1 MPGLLKMPRR
11 GDLLPWTLVVLLQ
24 LVLVPS
30 LLVGCLL
37 NPCLEVIPNKAF
49 RCTGLNISGVPAE
62 VPNTTQNLDLSFSNL
77 KSLGS
82 NYFSSVPELEL
93 LDLTRCHLH
102 TIEDNSFKDLH
113 KLSTLILTANSL
125 QYLGTAAFYG
135 LTSLKKLVL
144 VETNIASLTDLPI
157 GHLHSLQ
164 ELNLG
169 HNNIASLKLPKY
181 FTNLTS
187 LRHLSFFFNKI
198 TYISKG
204 DLDALREVNR
214 LNLTLVLS
222 LNDIKYIEPGSFA
235 KIHLGELVLRSSF
248 ENFNVMHTSLQGLTG
263 LQVSR
268 LIVGEFTD
276 SQRLVDFQSGFLS
289 GLCQVQMQEFVL
301 ISFRKFESNTDTL
314 FNCIGNVSSIRL
326 VDLQLEEVSEVPM
339 FSQVKQL
346 ECKKCK
352 FKEVP
357 ARKLSL
363 FKELRVLRITKSKH
377 LNSFQQKFESL
388 SKLEVID
395 LSENHLSFTG
405 CCSPQFH
412 KCPNLKHMNLSF
424 NSDIRVT
431 GDFTNVK
438 NLLYLD
444 FQHTKLF
451 GPGSYPVFLSLQK
464 LIYLDISHTSTH
476 VKSQC
481 TFCGLN
487 SLQVL
492 KMAGNSFENN
502 KLANNFKNLTHL
514 HTLDISSCKLVQV
527 DQSTFDA
534 LSGLKELNISNNK
547 LLSFDPVVYEP
558 LQALT
563 ALDFSNNQ
571 LTVLLDSALE
581 ILPDSL
587 VLLDI
592 SQNLFECSCAYLNF
606 LKWIKEKQD
615 ILQNKELMICHTP
628 AYVNNVSL
636 LNFDLSACQLNASTV
651 AFPVITLLA
660 VAVFLFLIY
669 KYYFQLYYSLVLL
682 SGCKHSAERGDTYDA
697 FVIHS
702 SKDQEWV
709 MKELVEPLEG
719 GTPPFQLCLYYR
731 DFLPG
736 VPIVTNIIQEGFL
749 SSRNVIAVIS
759 TDFLES
765 KWCSFEFDI
774 AQSWQLV
781 EGKAG
786 IIMIVLEEVNKALL
800 RQRLGL
806 SRYLRRNTYLEWKNK
821 EISKHVFWRQL
832 TGVLLEGKRWN
843 HEELRLTIGINDG
856 KA

>member
-1 MPGLLKMPRR
+1 
-11 GDLLPWTLVVLLQ
+11 DLPLLQ
-24 LVLVPS
+24 
-30 LLVGCLL
+30 
-37 NPCLEVIPNKAF
+37 VIPNKAF

-62 VPNTTQNLDLSFSNL
+62 VPNTTQSLDLSFNSL

-82 NYFSSVPELEL
+82 NYFSSVPELQL

-102 TIEDNSFKDLH
+102 TLEDNSFKDLH
-113 KLSTLILTANSL
+113 KLSTLILTANSI
-125 QYLGTAAFYG
+125 QYLGTAAFCG

-157 GHLHSLQ
+157 GHLHTLQ

-181 FTNLTS
+181 FTNMTS
-187 LRHLSFFFNKI
+187 LRHLSFLSNKI

-204 DLDALREVNR
+204 DLDALREANR

-222 LNDIKYIEPGSFA
+222 FNNIKYIQPGSFV
-235 KIHLGELVLRSSF
+235 KIYLGELLLRSSF
-248 ENFNVMHTSLQGLTG
+248 ENFNVMHTSLQGLAG
-263 LQVSR
+263 LQVNR
-268 LIVGEFTD
+268 LVVGEFSD
-276 SQRLVDFQSGFLS
+276 ARRLVDFQNGLLS

-301 ISFRKFESNTDTL
+301 ICFKEFENNTDTL

-326 VDLQLEEVSEVPM
+326 VDIQLKEVSEVPM

-357 ARKLSL
+357 AMKLSL
-363 FKELRVLRITKSKH
+363 FKELRVLRIIQSKY
-377 LNSFQQKFESL
+377 LNSFRQNFESL
-388 SKLEVID
+388 TKLEVVD
-395 LSENHLSFTG
+395 LSQNRLSFTS
-405 CCSPQFH
+405 CCSPRFH
-412 KCPNLKHMNLSF
+412 KCPNLKHLNLSF
-424 NSDIRVT
+424 NSDVSVT
-431 GDFTNVK
+431 GDFTNMK

-464 LIYLDISHTSTH
+464 LIYLDISYTSTH

-492 KMAGNSFENN
+492 KMSGNSFENN
-502 KLANNFKNLTHL
+502 KLANNFKNLSHL

-527 DQSTFDA
+527 DKSTFDA
-534 LSGLKELNISNNK
+534 LSELKELNISNNK
-547 LLSFDPVVYEP
+547 LLIFDPVVYKP

-571 LTVLLDSALE
+571 LSVLLDSALE

-587 VLLDI
+587 VMLDI
-592 SQNLFECSCAYLNF
+592 SQNLFECSCVHLNF
-606 LKWIKEKQD
+606 LKWVKENQEL
-615 ILQNKELMICHTP
+615 LQNRELMKCHTP
-628 AYVNNVSL
+628 AYVKNTSL
-636 LNFDLSACQLNASTV
+636 SVLYPSFCQLNPSTV
-651 AFPVITLLA
+651 AFSVIVFLA
-660 VAVFLFLIY
+660 AVLFLFLIY
-669 KYYFQLYYSLVLL
+669 RYYFQLYYSLVLL

-709 MKELVEPLEG
+709 IKELVEPLER

-731 DFLPG
+731 DFIPG

-759 TDFLES
+759 TNFLES

-786 IIMIVLEEVNKALL
+786 IIMIVLEEVNKSLL
-800 RQRLGL
+800 RQKLGL
-806 SRYLRRNTYLEWKNK
+806 SRYLRRNTYLEWKNN
-821 EISKHVFWRQL
+821 EISRHVFWRQL
-832 TGVLLEGKRWN
+832 TGVLLEGKKWN
-843 HEELRLTIGINDG
+843 H
-856 KA
+856 

>member
-1 MPGLLKMPRR
+1 
-11 GDLLPWTLVVLLQ
+11 DLPLLQ
-24 LVLVPS
+24 
-30 LLVGCLL
+30 
-37 NPCLEVIPNKAF
+37 VIPNKTF
-49 RCTGLNISGVPAE
+49 SCTGLNVSGVPAE
-62 VPNTTQNLDLSFSNL
+62 VPNITQNLDLSFSNL

-82 NYFSSVPELEL
+82 NYFSSVPELQL

-113 KLSTLILTANSL
+113 KLSTLVLTANSL
-125 QYLGTAAFYG
+125 QYLGTAAFHG

-144 VETNIASLTDLPI
+144 VETNTASLTDLPI
-157 GHLHSLQ
+157 GHLHTLQ

-187 LRHLSFFFNKI
+187 LRHLSFRSNKI

-204 DLDALREVNR
+204 DLDALKEVNR

-222 LNDIKYIEPGSFA
+222 LNDIKHIEPGSFA
-235 KIHLGELVLRSSF
+235 KIHLGQLVLRSSF
-248 ENFNVMHTSLQGLTG
+248 ESFYEMSSLQGLTD

-268 LIVGEFTD
+268 LIVGEFSD
-276 SQRLVDFQSGFLS
+276 IKRKLDFESGLLS
-289 GLCQVQMQEFVL
+289 GLCQVQMQEFFL
-301 ISFRKFESNTDTL
+301 ISLRKSKKKTDTL
-314 FNCIGNVSSIRL
+314 FNCIANVSSIRL
-326 VDLQLEEVSEVPM
+326 VDLQFEELSQVPM

-346 ECKKCK
+346 ECKECK

-357 ARKLSL
+357 AMKLSL

-377 LNSFQQKFESL
+377 LNSFHQKFESL
-388 SKLEVID
+388 NNLEEID
-395 LSENHLSFTG
+395 LSENRLSFSG
-405 CCSPQFH
+405 CCSFQFH
-412 KCPNLKHMNLSF
+412 KCQNLKLLNLSF
-424 NSDIRVT
+424 NSDIRIN
-431 GDFTNVK
+431 GDFTNIK
-438 NLLYLD
+438 DLLYLD
-444 FQHTKLF
+444 LQHTKLF

-464 LIYLDISHTSTH
+464 LIYLDISHTSIS

-502 KLANNFKNLTHL
+502 KLAHNFKNLNHL
-514 HTLDISSCKLVQV
+514 HSLDISSCKLVQV
-527 DQSTFDA
+527 DKGTFDA
-534 LSGLKELNISNNK
+534 LSELKELNISNNK
-547 LLSFDPVVYEP
+547 LLNFDPVIYKP

-563 ALDFSNNQ
+563 VLDFSKNQ
-571 LTVLLDSALE
+571 LSVPLDSALE

-592 SQNLFECSCAYLNF
+592 SQNRFGCSCVYLNF
-606 LKWIKEKQD
+606 MKWIKKNQEL
-615 ILQNKELMICHTP
+615 LQNKELMICHTP
-628 AYVNNVSL
+628 AHMKNMSLSSFDVS
-636 LNFDLSACQLNASTV
+636 SCQLKASTV
-651 AFPVITLLA
+651 AFAVIMLLA
-660 VAVFLFLIY
+660 AVVILFLIY
-669 KYYFQLYYSLVLL
+669 KYYFQIYYSLILL
-682 SGCKHSAERGDTYDA
+682 TGCKHSAERGDTYDA

-719 GTPPFQLCLYYR
+719 GKPPFQLCLYYR

-749 SSRNVIAVIS
+749 SSRNIIAVIS

-786 IIMIVLEEVNKALL
+786 IIMIVLEQVNKALL

-806 SRYLRRNTYLEWKNK
+806 SRYLRRNTYLEWKNN
-821 EISKHVFWRQL
+821 EISRHIIWRQL
-832 TGVLLEGKRWN
+832 TEVLLEGKRWN
-843 HEELRLTIGINDG
+843 H
-856 KA
+856 

>member
-1 MPGLLKMPRR
+1 
-11 GDLLPWTLVVLLQ
+11 DLPLLQ
-24 LVLVPS
+24 
-30 LLVGCLL
+30 
-37 NPCLEVIPNKAF
+37 VIPNKTF

-82 NYFSSVPELEL
+82 NYFSSVPELQL
-93 LDLTRCHLH
+93 LDLSRCHLH
-102 TIEDNSFKDLH
+102 TIEDNSFVGLH

-135 LTSLKKLVL
+135 LMSLKKLVL
-144 VETNIASLTDLPI
+144 VETNLTSLTDLPI
-157 GHLHSLQ
+157 GHLHTLQ

-169 HNNIASLKLPKY
+169 HNSIASLKLPKY
-181 FTNLTS
+181 FSNMTS
-187 LRHLSFFFNKI
+187 LRYLSFFSNSI

-204 DLDALREVNR
+204 DLDALGEVTR

-222 LNDIKYIEPGSFA
+222 LNNIKCIEPGSFA

-248 ENFNVMHTSLQGLTG
+248 ENFSVMNTSLQGLAG
-263 LQVSR
+263 LQVKR
-268 LIVGEFTD
+268 LIVGEFSD
-276 SQRLVDFQSGFLS
+276 SKRLQDFQRGLLS

-301 ISFRKFESNTDTL
+301 ICFRNFEYDTDTL
-314 FNCIGNVSSIRL
+314 FDCIGNVSSIRL
-326 VDLQLEEVSEVPM
+326 VDTQIEEVSEVPVL
-339 FSQVKQL
+339 SQVKQL

-357 ARKLSL
+357 AVKLSL
-363 FKELRVLRITKSKH
+363 FKELRVLRIIKSKH
-377 LNSFQQKFESL
+377 LNSFLQEFEGL
-388 SKLEVID
+388 RKLEVMD
-395 LSENHLSFTG
+395 LSENRLSFTG
-405 CCSPQFH
+405 CCSPQFPG
-412 KCPNLKHMNLSF
+412 CANLRYLNLSF
-424 NSDIRVT
+424 NSDISVS
-431 GDFTNVK
+431 GDFTNVR

-444 FQHTKLF
+444 FQHTKLL
-451 GPGSYPVFLSLQK
+451 GPGTYPVFLSLQK
-464 LIYLDISHTSTH
+464 LIYLDISYTKTH

-481 TFCGLN
+481 AFCGLN

-502 KLANNFKNLTHL
+502 KLDNSFKNLSHL
-514 HTLDISSCKLVQV
+514 HTLDISSCKLVHV

-534 LSGLKELNISNNK
+534 LSELKELNISNNK
-547 LLSFDPVVYEP
+547 LLTFDPAVYKP

-563 ALDFSNNQ
+563 VLDFSNNQ
-571 LTVLLDSALE
+571 LSVLLDSALE
-581 ILPDSL
+581 ILPESL

-592 SQNLFECSCAYLNF
+592 SQNLFDCSCTHLSF
-606 LKWIKEKQD
+606 LKWVKEKQQL
-615 ILQNKELMICHTP
+615 LQNKELMLCHTP
-628 AYVNNVSL
+628 AHVKNVSL
-636 LNFDLSACQLNASTV
+636 SSFDPSSCHLSPGMVSSS
-651 AFPVITLLA
+651 VIMLV
-660 VAVFLFLIY
+660 VAVVFLILIY
-669 KYYFQLYYSLVLL
+669 KYYFQLYYLLVLL
-682 SGCKHSAERGDTYDA
+682 SGCKHSAERGDIYDA

-786 IIMIVLEEVNKALL
+786 IIMVVLEEVNKALL

-821 EISKHVFWRQL
+821 EISRHIFWRQL
-832 TGVLLEGKRWN
+832 TGVLLQGKSWN
-843 HEELRLTIGINDG
+843 Q
-856 KA
+856 

>member
-1 MPGLLKMPRR
+1 WNLL
-11 GDLLPWTLVVLLQ
+11 LLQ
-24 LVLVPS
+24 
-30 LLVGCLL
+30 
-37 NPCLEVIPNKAF
+37 VIPDKAF
-49 RCTGLNISGVPAE
+49 RCMGLNVSGVPAE

-77 KSLGS
+77 ISLGS
-82 NYFSSVPELEL
+82 NYFSSVPGLQL

-102 TIEDNSFKDLH
+102 TIEDNSFTDLH

-125 QYLGTAAFYG
+125 QYLGTAAFCG

-157 GHLHSLQ
+157 GHLHTLQ

-187 LRHLSFFFNKI
+187 LRHLSFLSNKI

-204 DLDALREVNR
+204 DLDALREANR

-222 LNDIKYIEPGSFA
+222 LNNIKYIQPGSFA

-263 LQVSR
+263 LQVNR
-268 LIVGEFTD
+268 LIVGEFD
-276 SQRLVDFQSGFLS
+276 DIQRLVDFQSGLLS

-301 ISFRKFESNTDTL
+301 ICFREFENNTDTL

-346 ECKKCK
+346 ECQKCK

-357 ARKLSL
+357 AVKLSL
-363 FKELRVLRITKSKH
+363 FKELRVLRVIKSKH
-377 LNSFQQKFESL
+377 LNSFRQKFKSL
-388 SKLEVID
+388 TNLEVVD
-395 LSENHLSFTG
+395 LSENRLSFTG
-405 CCSPQFH
+405 CCSLQFRA
-412 KCPNLKHMNLSF
+412 CPNLKHLNLSF
-424 NSDIRVT
+424 NSDISVT
-431 GDFTNVK
+431 GDFTNVR

-451 GPGSYPVFLSLQK
+451 GPGSYPVFLSLHK
-464 LIYLDISHTSTH
+464 LIYLDISYTRTH

-502 KLANNFKNLTHL
+502 KLANNFKNLSHL
-514 HTLDISSCKLVQV
+514 HTLDISNCKLVHV

-534 LSGLKELNISNNK
+534 LSELKELNISNNK
-547 LLSFDPVVYEP
+547 LLSFDPVVYKP

-571 LTVLLDSALE
+571 LSVLLDAALE

-592 SQNLFECSCAYLNF
+592 SHNLFECSCVYLNF
-606 LKWIKEKQD
+606 LKWIKENQEL
-615 ILQNKELMICHTP
+615 LQNKELMICHTP
-628 AYVNNVSL
+628 AYVKNVSL
-636 LNFDLSACQLNASTV
+636 SSFDLSSCQVSASTV
-651 AFPVITLLA
+651 TFLVMTLLA
-660 VAVFLFLIY
+660 AVVFLFLIY

-821 EISKHVFWRQL
+821 EISRHIFWRQL
-832 TGVLLEGKRWN
+832 TGVLLEGKN
-843 HEELRLTIGINDG
+843 GIV
-856 KA
+856 

>member
-1 MPGLLKMPRR
+1 
-11 GDLLPWTLVVLLQ
+11 DLPLLQ
-24 LVLVPS
+24 
-30 LLVGCLL
+30 
-37 NPCLEVIPNKAF
+37 VIPKKAF
-49 RCTGLNISGVPAE
+49 RCTGLNVSGVPAE

-77 KSLGS
+77 QSLES
-82 NYFSSVPELEL
+82 NYFSSVPELQL

-113 KLSTLILTANSL
+113 QLSTLILTANSL
-125 QYLGTAAFYG
+125 QYLRTAAFYG

-144 VETNIASLTDLPI
+144 VETNTASLTDLPI
-157 GHLHSLQ
+157 GHLHTLQ

-187 LRHLSFFFNKI
+187 LRYLSFFSNKI

-248 ENFNVMHTSLQGLTG
+248 ENFNAMHTSLQGLTG
-263 LQVSR
+263 LQVTR
-268 LIVGEFTD
+268 LIVGEFSD
-276 SQRLVDFQSGFLS
+276 SQRLEDFQSGLLN

-301 ISFRKFESNTDTL
+301 ICFRDFENNTDTL

-326 VDLQLEEVSEVPM
+326 VDLQLEEISEVPVL
-339 FSQVKQL
+339 SQVKQL
-346 ECKKCK
+346 ECKRCQ

-357 ARKLSL
+357 AMKLSL
-363 FKELRVLRITKSKH
+363 FKELRVLRITKSKY
-377 LNSFQQKFESL
+377 LNSFEQKFESL
-388 SKLEVID
+388 SNLEVVD
-395 LSENHLSFTG
+395 LSENRLSFTG
-405 CCSPQFH
+405 CCSRKFR
-412 KCPNLKHMNLSF
+412 KCPNLKHLNLSF
-424 NSDIRVT
+424 NSDISLT
-431 GDFTNVK
+431 GYFTNVK

-444 FQHTKLF
+444 LQHTKLF
-451 GPGSYPVFLSLQK
+451 GPGDYPVFLSLQK
-464 LIYLDISHTSTH
+464 LVYLDISHTRTH

-502 KLANNFKNLTHL
+502 KLADNFKNLSRL

-534 LSGLKELNISNNK
+534 LSELKELNISNNK
-547 LLSFDPVVYEP
+547 LLSLDPEVYKP

-563 ALDFSNNQ
+563 ALDFSSNQ
-571 LTVLLDSALE
+571 LSVLSDSALE

-592 SQNLFECSCAYLNF
+592 SQNLFECSCVYLNF
-606 LKWIKEKQD
+606 LKWVKEKQEL
-615 ILQNKELMICHTP
+615 LQNKELMICHTP
-628 AYVNNVSL
+628 THVKNVSL
-636 LNFDLSACQLNASTV
+636 TRFDLSSCQLNANTV
-651 AFPVITLLA
+651 ALSVIMLLVA
-660 VAVFLFLIY
+660 AVFLFLIY

-709 MKELVEPLEG
+709 IKELVEPLEG

-736 VPIVTNIIQEGFL
+736 VPIVTNIIEEGFL

-765 KWCSFEFDI
+765 KWCSFELDI

-806 SRYLRRNTYLEWKNK
+806 SRYLRRNTYLEWKDK
-821 EISKHVFWRQL
+821 EISRHIFWRQL
-832 TGVLLEGKRWN
+832 TGVLLEGKKWN
-843 HEELRLTIGINDG
+843 H
-856 KA
+856 

>member
-1 MPGLLKMPRR
+1 
-11 GDLLPWTLVVLLQ
+11 DLPLLQ
-24 LVLVPS
+24 
-30 LLVGCLL
+30 
-37 NPCLEVIPNKAF
+37 VIPNKAF
-49 RCTGLNISGVPAE
+49 RCTGLNVSGVPAG

-82 NYFSSVPELEL
+82 NYFSSVPELQL

-125 QYLGTAAFYG
+125 QYLGKAAFYG

-144 VETNIASLTDLPI
+144 VETNITSLTDLPI
-157 GHLHSLQ
+157 GHLHHLQ
-164 ELNLG
+164 ELSLG

-187 LRHLSFFFNKI
+187 LRYLSFVSNKI

-204 DLDALREVNR
+204 DLDALREANR

-222 LNDIKYIEPGSFA
+222 LNNIKYIQPGSFA

-248 ENFNVMHTSLQGLTG
+248 ENFNAMRISLQGLTA
-263 LQVSR
+263 LQVNR
-268 LIVGEFTD
+268 LVVGEFSD
-276 SQRLVDFQSGFLS
+276 SQRLVDFQSGLLD
-289 GLCQVQMQEFVL
+289 GLCHVQMQEFVL
-301 ISFRKFESNTDTL
+301 ICFREFENNTDTL

-326 VDLQLEEVSEVPM
+326 VDLQLEDVSEVPL

-346 ECKKCK
+346 ECKTCK

-357 ARKLSL
+357 AVKLSL
-363 FKELRVLRITKSKH
+363 FKELRVLRIIQSKH
-377 LNSFQQKFESL
+377 LNSFRQKFRSL
-388 SKLEVID
+388 NNLEVVD
-395 LSENHLSFTG
+395 LSQNRLSFTS

-412 KCPNLKHMNLSF
+412 ECPNLKHLNLSF
-424 NSDIRVT
+424 NSDISMT
-431 GDFTNVK
+431 GNFTNVK

-444 FQHTKLF
+444 LQHTKLF

-464 LIYLDISHTSTH
+464 LIYLDISHTRTH
-476 VKSQC
+476 VESQH
-481 TFCGLN
+481 TFCGLK

-502 KLANNFKNLTHL
+502 KLTNNFKNLSHL

-527 DQSTFDA
+527 DQSTFDD
-534 LSGLKELNISNNK
+534 LSELKELNISNNK
-547 LLSFDPVVYEP
+547 ILSFDPVVLKP
-558 LQALT
+558 LQALRV
-563 ALDFSNNQ
+563 LDFSNNQ
-571 LTVLLDSALE
+571 LSVLLDSALG

-592 SQNLFECSCAYLNF
+592 SQNLFECSCVHLNF
-606 LKWIKEKQD
+606 LKWVKEEQEL
-615 ILQNKELMICHTP
+615 LQNKELMICHTP
-628 AYVNNVSL
+628 AYVKDMSL
-636 LNFDLSACQLNASTV
+636 SSFDLSSCQLSARTV
-651 AFPVITLLA
+651 VFSVIMLLA
-660 VAVFLFLIY
+660 AVVFLFLIY

-682 SGCKHSAERGDTYDA
+682 SGCKHSAERGNTYDA

-821 EISKHVFWRQL
+821 EISRHIFCRQL
-832 TGVLLEGKRWN
+832 TGILLEGKKWN
-843 HEELRLTIGINDG
+843 H
-856 KA
+856 

>member
-1 MPGLLKMPRR
+1 
-11 GDLLPWTLVVLLQ
+11 DLPLLQ
-24 LVLVPS
+24 
-30 LLVGCLL
+30 
-37 NPCLEVIPNKAF
+37 VIPNKAF
-49 RCTGLNISGVPAE
+49 RCMGLNISGVKKK
-62 VPNTTQNLDLSFSNL
+62 NTTQNLDLSFSNL
-77 KSLGS
+77 QSLGS
-82 NYFSSVPELEL
+82 NYFSSVPELQL
-93 LDLTRCHLH
+93 LDLTRCHLR

-125 QYLGTAAFYG
+125 QSLGTAAFYG
-135 LTSLKKLVL
+135 LTSLEKLVL
-144 VETNIASLTDLPI
+144 VENNIGSLTDLPI
-157 GHLHSLQ
+157 GHLHTLQ

-169 HNNIASLKLPKY
+169 HNNIGSLKLPKY

-187 LRHLSFFFNKI
+187 LRYLSFLSNNI
-198 TYISKG
+198 THISKG
-204 DLDALREVNR
+204 DLDALREANR

-222 LNDIKYIEPGSFA
+222 LNDIKYIELGSFT

-263 LQVSR
+263 LQVNR
-268 LIVGEFTD
+268 LILGEFSD
-276 SQRLVDFQSGFLS
+276 NQRLVDFQSGLLS
-289 GLCQVQMQEFVL
+289 GLCHVKMQEFVL
-301 ISFRKFESNTDTL
+301 ICFREFEDNTDTL

-326 VDLQLEEVSEVPM
+326 VDLRLEEVSEVPM

-357 ARKLSL
+357 AVKLSL

-377 LNSFQQKFESL
+377 LNSFRQKFQSL
-388 SKLEVID
+388 SNLEAVD
-395 LSENHLSFTG
+395 LSENRLSFTR
-405 CCSPQFH
+405 CCSPLFP
-412 KCPNLKHMNLSF
+412 KCPNLKHLNLSF
-424 NSDIRVT
+424 NSDISMT
-431 GDFTNVK
+431 GDFVNIK

-444 FQHTKLF
+444 LQHTKLL

-464 LIYLDISHTSTH
+464 LIYLDISHTRTH

-487 SLQVL
+487 SLRVL

-502 KLANNFKNLTHL
+502 ILANNFKNLSHL

-534 LSGLKELNISNNK
+534 LSELKELNISNNK
-547 LLSFDPVVYEP
+547 LLSFDPVVYKP

-571 LTVLLDSALE
+571 LSVLLDSALE

-592 SQNLFECSCAYLNF
+592 SQNLFECSCVYLNF
-606 LKWIKEKQD
+606 LKWIKENQEL
-615 ILQNKELMICHTP
+615 LQNKELMICHTP
-628 AYVNNVSL
+628 AYLNNVSL
-636 LNFDLSACQLNASTV
+636 SSFDLSSCQLSASTV
-651 AFPVITLLA
+651 AFSVIMMLTVVVL
-660 VAVFLFLIY
+660 VFLIY

-719 GTPPFQLCLYYR
+719 GTPPFRLCVYFR

-736 VPIVTNIIQEGFL
+736 VPVVTNIIQEGFL

-821 EISKHVFWRQL
+821 EINRHIFWRQL
-832 TGVLLEGKRWN
+832 TGVLLEGKKWN
-843 HEELRLTIGINDG
+843 H
-856 KA
+856 

>member
-1 MPGLLKMPRR
+1 MSDFHCYKNSEVEHL
-11 GDLLPWTLVVLLQ
+11 
-24 LVLVPS
+24 
-30 LLVGCLL
+30 GCH
-37 NPCLEVIPNKAF
+37 I
-49 RCTGLNISGVPAE
+49 
-62 VPNTTQNLDLSFSNL
+62 
-77 KSLGS
+77 
-82 NYFSSVPELEL
+82 
-93 LDLTRCHLH
+93 H

-135 LTSLKKLVL
+135 LTYLKKLVL

-157 GHLHSLQ
+157 GHLHTLQ

-187 LRHLSFFFNKI
+187 LRHLSFHSNKI

-204 DLDALREVNR
+204 DLDALREANR

-235 KIHLGELVLRSSF
+235 KMHLGELVLRSSF
-248 ENFNVMHTSLQGLTG
+248 ENFSVMHTSLQGLTG
-263 LQVSR
+263 LQVNR
-268 LIVGEFTD
+268 LIVGEFSD
-276 SQRLVDFQSGFLS
+276 SRRLVAFQRGLLS

-301 ISFRKFESNTDTL
+301 FCFRKIEKNTGAL

-326 VDLQLEEVSEVPM
+326 VDVQLEEVSEVPM

-357 ARKLSL
+357 AMNLSL
-363 FKELRVLRITKSKH
+363 FKELRVVRITKSKH

-388 SKLEVID
+388 SNLEVVD
-395 LSENHLSFTG
+395 LSENHLSFTR
-405 CCSPQFH
+405 CCFLQFH
-412 KCPNLKHMNLSF
+412 NCPNLKHLNLSF
-424 NSDIRVT
+424 NSDISMV
-431 GDFTNVK
+431 GDLTNLK

-444 FQHTKLF
+444 LQHTKLV

-464 LIYLDISHTSTH
+464 LVYLDVSYTRTH
-476 VKSQC
+476 VKSEC

-492 KMAGNSFENN
+492 KMAGNSFEHN
-502 KLANNFKNLTHL
+502 KLAENFQNLSRL

-527 DQSTFDA
+527 DRSTFGA
-534 LSGLKELNISNNK
+534 LSELKTLNISNNK
-547 LLSFDPVVYEP
+547 LLSFDPVVYKP
-558 LQALT
+558 LRALT

-571 LTVLLDSALE
+571 LSVLLDSALE

-592 SQNLFECSCAYLNF
+592 SQNLFECSCVHLNF
-606 LKWIKEKQD
+606 LKWIKEKQEL
-615 ILQNKELMICHTP
+615 LQNKDLMICHTP
-628 AYVNNVSL
+628 AYVKNMSL
-636 LNFDLSACQLNASTV
+636 LSFDLSSCQLNANTV
-651 AFPVITLLA
+651 AFSVIMLLA
-660 VAVFLFLIY
+660 AAVFLFLIY

-702 SKDQEWV
+702 SKDQDWV

-736 VPIVTNIIQEGFL
+736 VPIVTNIIEEGFL

-774 AQSWQLV
+774 AQSWQLI

-786 IIMIVLEEVNKALL
+786 IIMIVLEEVNKTLL

-821 EISKHVFWRQL
+821 EINRHIFWRQL
-832 TGVLLEGKRWN
+832 TGVLLEGKKWN
-843 HEELRLTIGINDG
+843 HEEVKLM
-856 KA
+856 

>member
-1 MPGLLKMPRR
+1 
-11 GDLLPWTLVVLLQ
+11 DLPLLQ
-24 LVLVPS
+24 
-30 LLVGCLL
+30 
-37 NPCLEVIPNKAF
+37 VIPSKAF
-49 RCTGLNISGVPAE
+49 RCMGLNISGVPAE
-62 VPNTTQNLDLSFSNL
+62 VPNTTQELDLSFNNL
-77 KSLGS
+77 KSLSS
-82 NYFSSVPELEL
+82 NYFSSVPELQR
-93 LDLTRCHLH
+93 LDLSRCHIH
-102 TIEDNSFKDLH
+102 TIEDNSFMDLH

-125 QYLGTAAFYG
+125 QYLGLAAFYG

-144 VETNIASLTDLPI
+144 VETSISSLTDLPI
-157 GHLHSLQ
+157 GHLHTLQ

-181 FTNLTS
+181 FANLTS
-187 LRHLSFFFNKI
+187 LRHLSFFSNQI
-198 TYISKG
+198 TYISRG
-204 DLDALREVNR
+204 DLDALREANR

-222 LNDIKYIEPGSFA
+222 LNNIKYIQPGSFA
-235 KIHLGELVLRSSF
+235 NIHLGELVLRSSF
-248 ENFNVMHTSLQGLTG
+248 DNFSEMHASLQGLTG
-263 LQVSR
+263 LQVNR
-268 LIVGEFTD
+268 LIVGEFSN
-276 SQRLVDFQSGFLS
+276 SQRLVDFQNGLLS

-301 ISFRKFESNTDTL
+301 ICFREFENNTDTL

-326 VDLQLEEVSEVPM
+326 VDLELEEVSEVPM
-339 FSQVKQL
+339 FSQVKLL

-357 ARKLSL
+357 AEKLSL

-377 LNSFQQKFESL
+377 LNSFRQKFRSL
-388 SKLEVID
+388 TYLEVID
-395 LSENHLSFTG
+395 LSENRLSFTS
-405 CCSPQFH
+405 CCSPQFPGS
-412 KCPNLKHMNLSF
+412 PNLKHLNLSF
-424 NSDIRVT
+424 NSDISLT

-444 FQHTKLF
+444 LQHTKLADH
-451 GPGSYPVFLSLQK
+451 GTYPVFQSLQK
-464 LIYLDISHTSTH
+464 LIYLDISYTKTH
-476 VKSQC
+476 VKSNHV
-481 TFCGLN
+481 FRGLN

-502 KLANNFKNLTHL
+502 TLANNFKNLRHL

-527 DQSTFDA
+527 DQSTFNT
-534 LSGLKELNISNNK
+534 LSELKELNISNNK
-547 LLSFDPVVYEP
+547 LLTFDPVVYKP

-571 LTVLLDSALE
+571 LSVLLDSALE

-592 SQNLFECSCAYLNF
+592 SHNLFECSCMYLNF

-615 ILQNKELMICHTP
+615 LLQNKHLMICHTP
-628 AYVNNVSL
+628 AFVKNVSL
-636 LNFDLSACQLNASTV
+636 SSFDLSSCHPSPSMVACS
-651 AFPVITLLA
+651 VIMALA
-660 VAVFLFLIY
+660 AAVFLFLIY
-669 KYYFQLYYSLVLL
+669 KYYFQIYYSLVLL
-682 SGCKHSAERGDTYDA
+682 SGCKHSAERGATYDA

-709 MKELVEPLEG
+709 IKELVEPLEG
-719 GTPPFQLCLYYR
+719 GKPPFQLCLYYR

-806 SRYLRRNTYLEWKNK
+806 SRYLRRNTYLEWKDK
-821 EISKHVFWRQL
+821 EISRHIFWRQL
-832 TGVLLEGKRWN
+832 TGVLLEGKKWN
-843 HEELRLTIGINDG
+843 H
-856 KA
+856 

>member
-1 MPGLLKMPRR
+1 WL
-11 GDLLPWTLVVLLQ
+11 DLPLLQ
-24 LVLVPS
+24 
-30 LLVGCLL
+30 
-37 NPCLEVIPNKAF
+37 VIPNKAF
-49 RCTGLNISGVPAE
+49 RCMGLNVSGVPAE

-77 KSLGS
+77 KSLES
-82 NYFSSVPELEL
+82 NYFSSVPELKL
-93 LDLTRCHLH
+93 LDLTRCQLH

-113 KLSTLILTANSL
+113 KLTTLILTANSL

-144 VETNIASLTDLPI
+144 VETNITFLTDLPI
-157 GHLHSLQ
+157 GHLHTLQ

-169 HNNIASLKLPKY
+169 HNNITSLKLPNY
-181 FTNLTS
+181 FMNLTS
-187 LRHLSFFFNKI
+187 LRHLSFLSNKI
-198 TYISKG
+198 THISKG
-204 DLDALREVNR
+204 DLDALREASR

-222 LNDIKYIEPGSFA
+222 LNDIKYIESGSFA
-235 KIHLGELVLRSSF
+235 RIHLSELVLRSSF
-248 ENFNVMHTSLQGLTG
+248 ENFSVMHTSLQGLTG
-263 LQVSR
+263 LQVNR
-268 LIVGEFTD
+268 LIVGEFRN
-276 SQRLVDFQSGFLS
+276 SQRWVQFQRGLLS

-301 ISFRKFESNTDTL
+301 ICLRKFQHNTDTL
-314 FNCIGNVSSIRL
+314 FNCVGNVSSIRL

-357 ARKLSL
+357 AKKLSL

-377 LNSFQQKFESL
+377 LNSFREKFESL
-388 SKLEVID
+388 SNLEVID
-395 LSENHLSFTG
+395 LSENHLSFSS

-412 KCPNLKHMNLSF
+412 QCPNLKHLNLSF

-464 LIYLDISHTSTH
+464 LIYLDISHTKTH
-476 VKSQC
+476 IKSQC

-502 KLANNFKNLTHL
+502 KLANNFKNLSHL

-527 DQSTFDA
+527 DRSTFDA
-534 LSGLKELNISNNK
+534 LSELKELNISNNK
-547 LLSFDPVVYEP
+547 LLSFDPIVYKP

-571 LTVLLDSALE
+571 LSVLLDSALE

-592 SQNLFECSCAYLNF
+592 SQNLFECSCVYLNF
-606 LKWIKEKQD
+606 LKWIKEKQEL
-615 ILQNKELMICHTP
+615 LQNKELMICHTP
-628 AYVNNVSL
+628 AYMKNMSL
-636 LNFDLSACQLNASTV
+636 SSFDLSSCHVNPSTV
-651 AFPVITLLA
+651 SFSVITLLA
-660 VAVFLFLIY
+660 VIVFLFLIY

-682 SGCKHSAERGDTYDA
+682 SGCKHSAERGNTYDA

-719 GTPPFQLCLYYR
+719 GTPPFQLCLYSR

-786 IIMIVLEEVNKALL
+786 IIMIVLEEVNKALV

-821 EISKHVFWRQL
+821 EISKYIFWRQL
-832 TGVLLEGKRWN
+832 TGVLLEGKKWN
-843 HEELRLTIGINDG
+843 Q
-856 KA
+856 

>member
-1 MPGLLKMPRR
+1 
-11 GDLLPWTLVVLLQ
+11 DLPLLQ
-24 LVLVPS
+24 
-30 LLVGCLL
+30 
-37 NPCLEVIPNKAF
+37 VIPNTTF

-77 KSLGS
+77 ESLAA
-82 NYFSSVPELEL
+82 NYFSSVPELQL

-102 TIEDNSFKDLH
+102 TIEDNSFMDLH
-113 KLSTLILTANSL
+113 KLSTLILTANTLHS
-125 QYLGTAAFYG
+125 LGTAAFYG

-144 VETNIASLTDLPI
+144 VETNIASLTALPI
-157 GHLHSLQ
+157 GHLHTLQ

-169 HNNIASLKLPKY
+169 NNNIATLKLPSY

-187 LRHLSFFFNKI
+187 LRYLSFFSNKI

-222 LNDIKYIEPGSFA
+222 LNNIKHIQPGSFA
-235 KIHLGELVLRSSF
+235 QIHLGELVLRSSF
-248 ENFNVMHTSLQGLTG
+248 ENFNEMHTSLQGLTG
-263 LQVSR
+263 LQVNR
-268 LIVGEFTD
+268 LIVGEFSD
-276 SQRLVDFQSGFLS
+276 QEKVGDFQKGLLN

-301 ISFRKFESNTDTL
+301 ICFKEFEDDTDTL
-314 FNCIGNVSSIRL
+314 FSCIGNVSSVRL
-326 VDLQLEEVSEVPM
+326 VDLRLEEVSEVPV
-339 FSQVKQL
+339 FPQVKQL

-357 ARKLSL
+357 AVKLSL
-363 FKELRVLRITKSKH
+363 FKELRVLRIIQSKV
-377 LNSFQQKFESL
+377 LNSFQEKFVSL
-388 SKLEVID
+388 SKLEVVD
-395 LSENHLSFTG
+395 LSENRLSFTS
-405 CCSPQFH
+405 CCSPQFRE
-412 KCPNLKHMNLSF
+412 CPNLKHLNLSF
-424 NSDIRVT
+424 NSHISVS

-444 FQHTKLF
+444 FQHTKLL

-464 LIYLDISHTSTH
+464 LIYLDISHTKTH

-481 TFCGLN
+481 SFCGLN

-502 KLANNFKNLTHL
+502 KLANNFKNLSHL

-527 DQSTFDA
+527 DQSTFDG
-534 LSGLKELNISNNK
+534 LSELKELNISNNK
-547 LLSFDPVVYEP
+547 LLAFDPVVYQP
-558 LQALT
+558 LQALKV
-563 ALDFSNNQ
+563 LDLSNNQ
-571 LTVLLDSALE
+571 LSVLLDSALD
-581 ILPDSL
+581 ILPESL

-592 SQNLFECSCAYLNF
+592 SQNLFDCSCTYMNF
-606 LKWIKEKQD
+606 LKWIKEKQEL
-615 ILQNKELMICHTP
+615 LQNKELMRCHTP

-636 LNFDLSACQLNASTV
+636 SSFNLSSCQINASMV
-651 AFPVITLLA
+651 SSSVIILLA
-660 VAVFLFLIY
+660 AAVFLFLIY

-682 SGCKHSAERGDTYDA
+682 SGCRHSAERGNTYDA

-709 MKELVEPLEG
+709 IKELVEPLEG

-759 TDFLES
+759 ADFLES

-774 AQSWQLV
+774 AQSWQVV

-786 IIMIVLEEVNKALL
+786 IIMIVLEEVDKALL

-806 SRYLRRNTYLEWKNK
+806 SRYLRRNTYLEWKNT
-821 EISKHVFWRQL
+821 EISRHIFWRQL
-832 TGVLLEGKRWN
+832 KGVLLEGKKWN
-843 HEELRLTIGINDG
+843 H
-856 KA
+856 

>member
-1 MPGLLKMPRR
+1 MPGLLKMPTR
-11 GDLLPWTLVVLLQ
+11 GAPHPWTLVVLLQ
-24 LVLVPS
+24 LALVPPE
-30 LLVGCLL
+30 LAGCLL
-37 NPCLEVIPNKAF
+37 NSCLEVIPNKTF
-49 RCTGLNISGVPAE
+49 RCTELNVPGVPVE
-62 VPNTTQNLDLSFSNL
+62 VPNITQNLDLSFSNL

-82 NYFSSVPELEL
+82 NYFSAVPELQL

-113 KLSTLILTANSL
+113 RLSTLILTANSL
-125 QYLGTAAFYG
+125 QYLGTAAFHG

-144 VETNIASLTDLPI
+144 VETSIASLTDLPI
-157 GHLHSLQ
+157 GHLHTLQ

-169 HNNIASLKLPKY
+169 HNNIASVKLPKY

-187 LRHLSFFFNKI
+187 LRYLSFRSNKI

-204 DLDALREVNR
+204 DLDALKEANR

-222 LNDIKYIEPGSFA
+222 LNDIKHIEPGSFA
-235 KIHLGELVLRSSF
+235 NIHLGELVLRSSF
-248 ENFNVMHTSLQGLTG
+248 ESSHVMHSLQGLTG
-263 LQVSR
+263 LKVSR
-268 LIVGEFTD
+268 LIFGEFSD
-276 SQRLVDFQSGFLS
+276 SKRKLDSETGVLS

-301 ISFRKFESNTDTL
+301 MSYRKFEKKTDTL
-314 FNCIGNVSSIRL
+314 FDCTHNVSSIRL
-326 VDLQLEEVSEVPM
+326 VDLEIEELSQVPM

-357 ARKLSL
+357 AMKLSL

-377 LNSFQQKFESL
+377 LSSFQEKFESL
-388 SKLEVID
+388 SNLEIID
-395 LSENHLSFTG
+395 LSENRLSISG
-405 CCSPQFH
+405 CCSFQFH
-412 KCPNLKHMNLSF
+412 KCQNLKHLNLSF
-424 NSDIRVT
+424 NSDVRMN
-431 GDFTNVK
+431 GDFTNIK

-444 FQHTKLF
+444 LQHTKLY

-464 LIYLDISHTSTH
+464 LIYLDISHTSVF

-502 KLANNFKNLTHL
+502 KLANNFKNLSHL
-514 HTLDISSCKLVQV
+514 HSLDISSCKLVQV
-527 DQSTFDA
+527 DKGTFDA
-534 LSGLKELNISNNK
+534 LSELKELNISNNK
-547 LLSFDPVVYEP
+547 LLSFDPLIYKP

-563 ALDFSNNQ
+563 VLDFSNNR
-571 LTVLLDSALE
+571 LSVLLDSALE

-592 SQNLFECSCAYLNF
+592 SQNVFDCSCVYMNF
-606 LKWIKEKQD
+606 LKWIKKKQEL
-615 ILQNKELMICHTP
+615 LQNKELMICHTP
-628 AYVNNVSL
+628 AYMKNMSL
-636 LNFDLSACQLNASTV
+636 SGFDLSSCQLKASTV
-651 AFPVITLLA
+651 AFSVITLLA
-660 VAVFLFLIY
+660 AAVILFMIY
-669 KYYFQLYYSLVLL
+669 KYYFQIYYSLVLL
-682 SGCKHSAERGDTYDA
+682 TGCKHSAERGDTYDA

-709 MKELVEPLEG
+709 IKELVEPLEG
-719 GTPPFQLCLYYR
+719 GKPPLQLCLYYR

-736 VPIVTNIIQEGFL
+736 VPIVTNIIEEGFL

-806 SRYLRRNTYLEWKNK
+806 SRYLRRNTYLEWKNN
-821 EISKHVFWRQL
+821 EISRHIFWRQL
-832 TGVLLEGKRWN
+832 TDVLLEGKRWN
-843 HEELRLTIGINDG
+843 HEQIKLM
-856 KA
+856 

>member
-1 MPGLLKMPRR
+1 
-11 GDLLPWTLVVLLQ
+11 DLPLLQ
-24 LVLVPS
+24 
-30 LLVGCLL
+30 
-37 NPCLEVIPNKAF
+37 VIPNKTF
-49 RCTGLNISGVPAE
+49 TCTGLNISGVPDE

-82 NYFSSVPELEL
+82 NYFSSVPDLQL

-102 TIEDNSFKDLH
+102 TIEDNSFMDLH

-125 QYLGTAAFYG
+125 QSLGTAAFYG

-144 VETNIASLTDLPI
+144 VETNITSLTDLPI
-157 GHLHSLQ
+157 GHLHTLQ

-169 HNNIASLKLPKY
+169 HNNIASVKLPTY

-187 LRHLSFFFNKI
+187 LRHLSFLSNKI
-198 TYISKG
+198 THISKG
-204 DLDALREVNR
+204 DLDVLREVSWF
-214 LNLTLVLS
+214 NLTLVLS
-222 LNDIKYIEPGSFA
+222 LNDIKQIQPGSFE
-235 KIHLGELVLRSSF
+235 KLHLAELVLRSTF
-248 ENFNVMHTSLQGLTG
+248 EDFNVMNTSLQGLTG
-263 LQVSR
+263 LQVNR
-268 LIVGEFTD
+268 LIVGEFGD
-276 SQRLVDFQSGFLS
+276 RQRLVDFQSELLS

-301 ISFRKFESNTDTL
+301 ISFRGFEDDTDAL
-314 FNCIGNVSSIRL
+314 FNCIGNVSRIRF
-326 VDLQLEEVSEVPM
+326 VDLELEEVSKVPV

-357 ARKLSL
+357 AVKLSL

-377 LNSFQQKFESL
+377 LNTFLQKFDSL
-388 SKLEVID
+388 SNLEVID
-395 LSENHLSFTG
+395 LSENRLSFTS
-405 CCSPQFH
+405 CCSHQFR
-412 KCPNLKHMNLSF
+412 KCANLKHLNLSF
-424 NSDIRVT
+424 NSDISVT
-431 GDFTNVK
+431 GDFINVK
-438 NLLYLD
+438 NLLSLD
-444 FQHTKLF
+444 FQHTKLL
-451 GPGSYPVFLSLQK
+451 GPGTYPVFLSLQK
-464 LIYLDISHTSTH
+464 LIYLDISYTKTH

-481 TFCGLN
+481 AFCGLN
-487 SLQVL
+487 SLRVL

-514 HTLDISSCKLVQV
+514 HTLDISSCKLAQV
-527 DQSTFDA
+527 DRNTFDA
-534 LSGLKELNISNNK
+534 LSELKELNISNNK
-547 LLSFDPVVYEP
+547 LLVFDPVVYKP

-563 ALDFSNNQ
+563 VLDFSHNQ
-571 LTVLLDSALE
+571 LSVLLDSALE

-587 VLLDI
+587 VMLDI
-592 SQNLFECSCAYLNF
+592 SQNLFDCSCSYLNF
-606 LKWIKEKQD
+606 LKWVKENQEL
-615 ILQNKELMICHTP
+615 LQNKELMTCHTP
-628 AYVNNVSL
+628 VYVKNVSL
-636 LNFDLSACQLNASTV
+636 SSFALSFCQVSASTV
-651 AFPVITLLA
+651 SGSVIMLLA
-660 VAVFLFLIY
+660 AAVFLFLIY

-682 SGCKHSAERGDTYDA
+682 SGCKQSAERGDTYDA

-709 MKELVEPLEG
+709 MKELVEPLER
-719 GTPPFQLCLYYR
+719 GTPPFQFCLYYR

-786 IIMIVLEEVNKALL
+786 IIMIVLEEVNKTLL

-821 EISKHVFWRQL
+821 EISRHIFWRQL
-832 TGVLLEGKRWN
+832 TGVLLEGKKWN
-843 HEELRLTIGINDG
+843 H
-856 KA
+856 

>member
-1 MPGLLKMPRR
+1 IDTHAALSCTPGLLKMPRR
-11 GDLLPWTLVVLLQ
+11 GALPLRTLVVLLQ
-24 LVLVPS
+24 LALVPS
-30 LLVGCLL
+30 QLAGCLL
-37 NPCLEVIPNKAF
+37 NPCLEVIANKTF

-82 NYFSSVPELEL
+82 NYFSPVPELQL

-102 TIEDNSFKDLH
+102 TIEDNSFKDLS

-144 VETNIASLTDLPI
+144 VETNLTSLTDLPI
-157 GHLHSLQ
+157 GHLHTLN

-181 FTNLTS
+181 FSNLTS
-187 LRHLSFFFNKI
+187 LRHLSFTSNKI

-204 DLDALREVNR
+204 DLDAFREVNR
-214 LNLTLVLS
+214 INLTLVLS
-222 LNDIKYIEPGSFA
+222 LNNIKYIEPGSFA
-235 KIHLGELVLRSSF
+235 KIHLGELVLKSSF
-248 ENFNVMHTSLQGLTG
+248 EDFNGMCTSLQGLTG
-263 LQVSR
+263 LHVNR
-268 LIVGEFTD
+268 LIVGEFND
-276 SQRLVDFQSGFLS
+276 RQRLVDFQRGLLS
-289 GLCQVQMQEFVL
+289 GLCHVQMQEFVL
-301 ISFRKFESNTDTL
+301 ISFREFEDNTDTL

-326 VDLQLEEVSEVPM
+326 VDLRLEEVSEVPVL
-339 FSQVKQL
+339 SQVKHL

-357 ARKLSL
+357 AVKLSL

-377 LNSFQQKFESL
+377 LNTFHQKFWGL
-388 SKLEVID
+388 SNLEVID
-395 LSENHLSFTG
+395 LSENRLSFTS
-405 CCSPQFH
+405 CCSPQFRE
-412 KCPNLKHMNLSF
+412 CPNLKHLNLSF
-424 NSDIRVT
+424 NSDISMT
-431 GDFTNVK
+431 GDFINVK

-444 FQHTKLF
+444 LQHTKLF

-464 LIYLDISHTSTH
+464 LIYLDISYTRTH

-487 SLQVL
+487 SLKVL

-502 KLANNFKNLTHL
+502 KLANNFKNLSHL
-514 HTLDISSCKLVQV
+514 HTLDISNCKLVQV

-534 LSGLKELNISNNK
+534 LSELKELNISNNK
-547 LLSFDPVVYEP
+547 LLIFDPVVYKP

-571 LTVLLDSALE
+571 LSVLLDSALE

-592 SQNLFECSCAYLNF
+592 SQNLFECSCVNLNF
-606 LKWIKEKQD
+606 LKWIKEKQEL
-615 ILQNKELMICHTP
+615 LQNKELMICHTP
-628 AYVNNVSL
+628 AYMKNVN
-636 LNFDLSACQLNASTV
+636 LSSFYLSSCQLKASTV
-651 AFPVITLLA
+651 TSSVIMLLA
-660 VAVFLFLIY
+660 AAVFLFLIY

-709 MKELVEPLEG
+709 MRELVEPLEG
-719 GTPPFQLCLYYR
+719 GKPPFQFCLYYR

-821 EISKHVFWRQL
+821 EISRHIFWRQL
-832 TGVLLEGKRWN
+832 TGVLLEG
-843 HEELRLTIGINDG
+843 G
-856 KA
+856 KP

>member
-1 MPGLLKMPRR
+1 
-11 GDLLPWTLVVLLQ
+11 DLPLLQ
-24 LVLVPS
+24 
-30 LLVGCLL
+30 
-37 NPCLEVIPNKAF
+37 VIPNKTF
-49 RCTGLNISGVPAE
+49 RCTGLNNSGVPSE

-82 NYFSSVPELEL
+82 NYFSSVPELQL

-144 VETNIASLTDLPI
+144 VETNISSLTDLPI
-157 GHLHSLQ
+157 GHLHTLQ

-169 HNNIASLKLPKY
+169 HNNIASLELPKY

-187 LRHLSFFFNKI
+187 LRYLSFLFNKI

-204 DLDALREVNR
+204 DLDALKEVNR

-222 LNDIKYIEPGSFA
+222 LNNIKYIQPGSFA

-248 ENFNVMHTSLQGLTG
+248 ENFNEMHTSLQGLTG
-263 LQVSR
+263 LQVNR
-268 LIVGEFTD
+268 LIVGELKD
-276 SQRLVDFQSGFLS
+276 KQRLIDFQSGLLS

-301 ISFRKFESNTDTL
+301 VCLRRFENDTDTL

-357 ARKLSL
+357 ATKLSL
-363 FKELRVLRITKSKH
+363 FKELRVLRIIKSKH
-377 LNSFQQKFESL
+377 LNSFRQKFRSL

-395 LSENHLSFTG
+395 LSENRLSFTG
-405 CCSPQFH
+405 CCSLQFYDS
-412 KCPNLKHMNLSF
+412 PNLKNLNLSF
-424 NSDIRVT
+424 NSEISVT

-444 FQHTKLF
+444 FQNTKLF

-464 LIYLDISHTSTH
+464 LIYLDISHTRTH

-502 KLANNFKNLTHL
+502 KLDNNFKNLSHL
-514 HTLDISSCKLVQV
+514 HTLDISNCKLVQV
-527 DQSTFDA
+527 DQSTFYA
-534 LSGLKELNISNNK
+534 LSELKELNISNNK
-547 LLSFDPVVYEP
+547 LLTFDPVVYKP

-563 ALDFSNNQ
+563 VLDFSNNQ
-571 LTVLLDSALE
+571 LSDLLDSALE

-587 VLLDI
+587 ALLDI
-592 SQNLFECSCAYLNF
+592 SQNLFECSCVQLNF
-606 LKWIKEKQD
+606 LKWIKEKQEL
-615 ILQNKELMICHTP
+615 LQNKELICHTP
-628 AYVNNVSL
+628 AYMKNVSL
-636 LNFDLSACQLNASTV
+636 SNFDLSSCHLSVKATASS
-651 AFPVITLLA
+651 VITLLA
-660 VAVFLFLIY
+660 AAVFLFLIY
-669 KYYFQLYYSLVLL
+669 KYYFQLYYALVLL

-719 GTPPFQLCLYYR
+719 GKPPFQLCLYYR

-759 TDFLES
+759 ADFLES

-786 IIMIVLEEVNKALL
+786 IIMIVLGEVNKSLL

-806 SRYLRRNTYLEWKNK
+806 SQYLRRNTYLEWKNK
-821 EISKHVFWRQL
+821 EVSRHIFMRQL
-832 TGVLLEGKRWN
+832 TGVLLEGKKWN
-843 HEELRLTIGINDG
+843 H
-856 KA
+856 

>member
-1 MPGLLKMPRR
+1 
-11 GDLLPWTLVVLLQ
+11 DLSLLQ
-24 LVLVPS
+24 
-30 LLVGCLL
+30 
-37 NPCLEVIPNKAF
+37 VIPNKTF
-49 RCTGLNISGVPAE
+49 SCMGLNVSGIPAG

-77 KSLGS
+77 KSLGP
-82 NYFSSVPELEL
+82 NYFSSVPELQL
-93 LDLTRCHLH
+93 LDLTRCNLH
-102 TIEDNSFKDLH
+102 TIEDNSFEDLH
-113 KLSTLILTANSL
+113 KLTTLILTANSL

-144 VETNIASLTDLPI
+144 VETNIASLSDLPI
-157 GHLHSLQ
+157 GHLHTLQ

-169 HNNIASLKLPKY
+169 HNSITSLKLPTY
-181 FTNLTS
+181 FTNLAS
-187 LRHLSFFFNKI
+187 LRHLSFHSNKI

-222 LNDIKYIEPGSFA
+222 LNGIKSIEPGSFTG
-235 KIHLGELVLRSSF
+235 IQLGELVLRSSF
-248 ENFNVMHTSLQGLTG
+248 ENFIVMQTSLHSLTG
-263 LQVSR
+263 LQVNR
-268 LIVGEFTD
+268 IIVGEFRN
-276 SQRLVDFQSGFLS
+276 SQRLVDFQSRLLS

-301 ISFRKFESNTDTL
+301 ICFRGFKYGTDNL

-326 VDLQLEEVSEVPM
+326 VNLELEEVSEVPM

-346 ECKKCK
+346 ECKMCK

-357 ARKLSL
+357 AVKLSL

-377 LNSFQQKFESL
+377 LNSFRQKFESL
-388 SKLEVID
+388 SNLEVID
-395 LSENHLSFTG
+395 LSENRLSFTG
-405 CCSPQFH
+405 CCSLLFR
-412 KCPNLKHMNLSF
+412 KCPNLKHLNLSF
-424 NSDIRVT
+424 NSDISVT

-464 LIYLDISHTSTH
+464 LIYLDISYTRTH

-502 KLANNFKNLTHL
+502 KLANNFKNLSHL
-514 HTLDISSCKLVQV
+514 HTLDISACKLVHV
-527 DQSTFDA
+527 DQSTFDS
-534 LSGLKELNISNNK
+534 LSELKELNISNNK
-547 LLSFDPVVYEP
+547 LLSFDPVVYKP

-571 LTVLLDSALE
+571 LGVLLDSALE
-581 ILPDSL
+581 ILPEGL
-587 VLLDI
+587 ILLDI
-592 SQNLFECSCAYLNF
+592 SQNLFECSCVHLNF
-606 LKWIKEKQD
+606 LKWIKEKQEL
-615 ILQNKELMICHTP
+615 LQNKELMICHTP
-628 AYVNNVSL
+628 AYVKNMSL
-636 LNFDLSACQLNASTV
+636 SSFDLSSCQVSARTV
-651 AFPVITLLA
+651 SCSVIMLFA
-660 VAVFLFLIY
+660 VVVFLLLIY

-682 SGCKHSAERGDTYDA
+682 TGSKHSAERGNTYDA

-709 MKELVEPLEG
+709 MRELVEPLEG
-719 GTPPFQLCLYYR
+719 GTPPFQLCLYSR

-749 SSRNVIAVIS
+749 NSRNVIAVIS

-774 AQSWQLV
+774 AQSWQLIQ
-781 EGKAG
+781 GKAG

-806 SRYLRRNTYLEWKNK
+806 SRYLRRNTYLQWKNK
-821 EISKHVFWRQL
+821 EISKHIFWRQL
-832 TGVLLEGKRWN
+832 TGVLLEGKKWN
-843 HEELRLTIGINDG
+843 
-856 KA
+856 

>member
-1 MPGLLKMPRR
+1 
-11 GDLLPWTLVVLLQ
+11 DLPLLQ
-24 LVLVPS
+24 
-30 LLVGCLL
+30 
-37 NPCLEVIPNKAF
+37 VIPNKTF
-49 RCTGLNISGVPAE
+49 RCMGLNISGVPA
-62 VPNTTQNLDLSFSNL
+62 VPNTTQHLDLSFSNL
-77 KSLGS
+77 KSLQPY
-82 NYFSSVPELEL
+82 YFSSVPELQL
-93 LDLTRCHLH
+93 LDLTRCHVH
-102 TIEDNSFKDLH
+102 TIEDDSFRDLH
-113 KLSTLILTANSL
+113 KLSTLVLTANSL

-144 VETNIASLTDLPI
+144 VETNITSLTDLPI
-157 GHLHSLQ
+157 GHLHTLQ

-169 HNNIASLKLPKY
+169 QNNIASLKLPKY

-187 LRHLSFFFNKI
+187 LRHLSFFSNKI
-198 TYISKG
+198 TYISRG
-204 DLDALREVNR
+204 DLDVVREVNW

-222 LNDIKYIEPGSFA
+222 LNDIKHIEPGSFA

-248 ENFNVMHTSLQGLTG
+248 ENFNVMHTSLQGLNG
-263 LQVSR
+263 LWAHR
-268 LIVGEFTD
+268 LIVGEFSD
-276 SQRLVDFQSGFLS
+276 RQRRVYFHSGLLN

-301 ISFRKFESNTDTL
+301 ISLRKFEINTETL
-314 FNCIGNVSSIRL
+314 FNCIANISSIRL
-326 VDLQLEEVSEVPM
+326 VDLQLEEVSQVPM

-357 ARKLSL
+357 AVKLSL
-363 FKELRVLRITKSKH
+363 FKELRVIRITKTKH
-377 LNSFQQKFESL
+377 LNSFQQTFVGL
-388 SKLEVID
+388 SNLEVID
-395 LSENHLSFTG
+395 LSENRLSFTR
-405 CCSPQFH
+405 CCSPRFE
-412 KCPNLKHMNLSF
+412 KCPNLKHLNLSF

-444 FQHTKLF
+444 FQHTTLF
-451 GPGSYPVFLSLQK
+451 GLGFYPVFLSLQK
-464 LIYLDISHTSTH
+464 LIYLDISYTRTH

-502 KLANNFKNLTHL
+502 KLANNFKNLSHL
-514 HTLDISSCKLVQV
+514 HILDISSCKLVQV
-527 DQSTFDA
+527 DQRTFDA
-534 LSGLKELNISNNK
+534 LSELKVLNISNNK
-547 LLSFDPVVYEP
+547 LLSFEPAVYKP

-563 ALDFSNNQ
+563 ALDLSNNQ
-571 LTVLLDSALE
+571 LNVLLDSALE
-581 ILPDSL
+581 VLPDSL

-592 SQNLFECSCAYLNF
+592 SQNLFECSCLHLNF
-606 LKWIKEKQD
+606 LKWFKEKQEL
-615 ILQNKELMICHTP
+615 LQNRELMICHTP
-628 AYVNNVSL
+628 AYMKNVSL
-636 LNFDLSACQLNASTV
+636 STFSLSSCELRASTV
-651 AFPVITLLA
+651 AFSVITLVA

-669 KYYFQLYYSLVLL
+669 KYYFQLYYSVVLL
-682 SGCKHSAERGDTYDA
+682 SGCKHSAERGNTYDA

-709 MKELVEPLEG
+709 IKELVEPLEG

-821 EISKHVFWRQL
+821 EISKHIFWRQL
-832 TGVLLEGKRWN
+832 TGVLLEGKKWN
-843 HEELRLTIGINDG
+843 H
-856 KA
+856 